1 MKMGEEYGPTGQQ
14 GGNIEDSPFFKP
26 PKAVLLG
33 GLLAFVPEGLTKAQ
47 YEEWVRR
54 MTAANQTVMDFR
66 GRLKVANGEVKIHI
80 PVQKEGMGVK
90 VKRWIRNVLD
100 GMCCFAC
107 GFWYK
112 GKIMRRK

>member
-26 PKAVLLG
+26 PEAVLLG
-33 GLLAFVPEGLTKAQ
+33 VLLAFVPKGLTEEQ

-54 MTAANQTVMDFR
+54 MTAANQTIMDFR
-66 GRLKVANGEVKIHI
+66 GRLKVADGEVKIEV
-80 PVQKEGMGVK
+80 PVRKEGMGVK
-90 VKRWIRNVLD
+90 VKGWIRNAID
-100 GMCCFAC
+100 GMCCFVC

-112 GKIMRRK
+112 GKIMKKK